1 MWINQK
7 SLIVRLMRFFQDC
20 QLLSLLDLVFL
31 SDLLTILD
39 LFPALA
45 AQEKKSNDANIR
57 KWREQGVKIFS
68 DFFTILQGFIT
79 KLCIWIGRG
88 ILDCGSKR
96 G

>member
-1 MWINQK
+1 
-7 SLIVRLMRFFQDC
+7 MRFFQDC

-57 KWREQGVKIFS
+57 K
-68 DFFTILQGFIT
+68 
-79 KLCIWIGRG
+79 
-88 ILDCGSKR
+88 
-96 G
+96 